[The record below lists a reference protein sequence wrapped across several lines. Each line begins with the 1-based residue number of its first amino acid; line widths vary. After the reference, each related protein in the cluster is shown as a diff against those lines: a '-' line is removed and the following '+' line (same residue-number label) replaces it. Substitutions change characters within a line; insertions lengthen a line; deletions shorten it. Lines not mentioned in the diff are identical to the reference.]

1 MKENLSF
8 RELFTIILNNF
19 YIVLFHNSPFK
30 KIENCLPDNFV
41 RCHKSY
47 MVNLDNITGYNAK
60 DNSIIFS
67 NNSTCFVG
75 TKYKENLKEV
85 LHNEFITKSLES
97 VNN

>member
-1 MKENLSF
+1 M
-8 RELFTIILNNF
+8 I
-19 YIVLFHNSPFK
+19 
-30 KIENCLPDNFV
+30 
-41 RCHKSY
+41 
-47 MVNLDNITGYNAK
+47 NLDNMTGYNAK